1 MFTDEHWPG
10 ATRTQTWAT
19 LADLWETARQRLPD
33 DVWDFLVGGSG
44 DETTLRENCLRSPA
58 GGCGRA

>member
-10 ATRTQTWAT
+10 TTRTQTWAT
-19 LADLWETARQRLPD
+19 LADLWDTARQRLPD

-44 DETTLRENCLRSPA
+44 DDDAARGLAPLLRLKLDRT
-58 GGCGRA
+58 